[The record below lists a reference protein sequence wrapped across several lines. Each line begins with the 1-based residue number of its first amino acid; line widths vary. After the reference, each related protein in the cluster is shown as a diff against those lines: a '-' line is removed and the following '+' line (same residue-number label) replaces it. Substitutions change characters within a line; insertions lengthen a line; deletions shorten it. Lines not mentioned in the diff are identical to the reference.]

1 MIIEQI
7 KCTATK
13 HHLKSFLT
21 KQHLVLNAPGYGS
34 GCYSHIGMM
43 DWGRQELNL
52 EDRCFV
58 NQPIGTV
65 EHEFLH
71 ALGVYHE
78 HTRPDR

>member
-1 MIIEQI
+1 
-7 KCTATK
+7 
-13 HHLKSFLT
+13 
-21 KQHLVLNAPGYGS
+21 
-34 GCYSHIGMM
+34 MM